1 MTLRRSLRP
10 LVALAI
16 SLSLVIGFGTSVQ
29 ASVLV
34 KASGSFGTGRFRPK
48 ILSVNRGTK
57 VVWKATSNAHTVT
70 AYSGQWHKDTT
81 ISQGTKTHFTFDTR
95 GTYKYRCTF
104 HSHFSHGQCSGM
116 CGKIV
121 VG

>member
-10 LVALAI
+10 LAALAI

-34 KASGSFGTGRFRPK
+34 KASGTSFRPK
-48 ILSVNRGTK
+48 SLSVNRGTR
-57 VVWKATSNAHTVT
+57 VVWKATLGTHTVT
-70 AYSGQWHKDTT
+70 AYGGGWNKNASLP
-81 ISQGTKTHFTFDTR
+81 QGSKTHFTFDTR
-95 GTYKYRCTF
+95 GTYTYYCKF
-104 HSHFSHGQCSGM
+104 HGRVSHGQCTGM